1 MNESS
6 INAILGPGSNHTGTL
21 VLKGRVLIEGHLAGS
36 VFSDEL
42 IEVAQGALV
51 EGGVSAPQVLVGGVI
66 KGRIEATERVT
77 LLSTALVEGELV
89 SPWLD
94 VRNGAQL
101 GAQLKVDR

>member
-1 MNESS
+1 MRYIAQIGGCTENNLGEAGMNESS
-6 INAILGPGSNHTGTL
+6 INAILGPGSNHRGTL

-66 KGRIEATERVT
+66 T
-77 LLSTALVEGELV
+77 
-89 SPWLD
+89 
-94 VRNGAQL
+94 
-101 GAQLKVDR
+101 